1 MLFFFALSPSFSLY
15 IRRRTIT
22 LNQKEIICYTKLYL
36 DYDAK
41 RYK

>member
-15 IRRRTIT
+15 IRRRTN
-22 LNQKEIICYTKLYL
+22 NQKEIICYTKLYL